1 MAACCGLE
9 HLLGGIVEVVATDAA
24 NKKRREMGKGEKV
37 SGGIDSWGRMRGS
50 VLERLQ
56 GGVGLQRLRN
66 MLGALSTDP
75 VGPDTA
81 SESQKD
87 TSGGADG
94 REKVVRR
101 PTRGSAGWSSSSAPR
116 RRAWRPQH
124 RFCFPRYCEREP
136 EGHVRGC

>member
-1 MAACCGLE
+1 MCGDLPE
-9 HLLGGIVEVVATDAA
+9 DLQGGVGLQRLRDVLGALITDAVECHTA
-24 NKKRREMGKGEKV
+24 SESQKDTSR
-37 SGGIDSWGRMRGS
+37 GIDSWGRMRGS

-87 TSGGADG
+87 TSGGADTW
-94 REKVVRR
+94 EKGVRR
-101 PTRGSAGWSSSSAPR
+101 RTRAM
-116 RRAWRPQH
+116 
-124 RFCFPRYCEREP
+124 
-136 EGHVRGC
+136 

>member
-1 MAACCGLE
+1 M
-9 HLLGGIVEVVATDAA
+9 LGALSTDAVDPDTA
-24 NKKRREMGKGEKV
+24 SESQKDTSR
-37 SGGIDSWGRMRGS
+37 GIDSWGRMRGS

-87 TSGGADG
+87 TSGGADS
-94 REKVVRR
+94 
-101 PTRGSAGWSSSSAPR
+101 RGNDV
-116 RRAWRPQH
+116 WRLT
-124 RFCFPRYCEREP
+124 
-136 EGHVRGC
+136 